1 MSRFTVGSPISELRY
16 GTTDPSGSTP
26 DLYLEGDAAQGF
38 DVTAAPPELG
48 FWGVTFHESQIN
60 AAMLEPGNIAT
71 WLMNNPASLVDADD
85 PEFGENRFVSLGAAN
100 IMREAMPE
108 GSLREVDG
116 YRALSNR
123 LSPVQNVNELDTIL
137 MFKDEDFNAD
147 EAVAE
152 WTANPSNKIKSAA
165 VQRING
171 RDMADVL
178 KGARNR
184 NHFHFLQMREL
195 QAAKAR
201 QNMDNWSEESN
212 IFSNTASY
220 VGSGVFNYILT
231 DPTFAPSV
239 VLPVGGAGK
248 LGQAAGMI
256 GKSVSRVGGAT
267 AGKVAT
273 ALAKSPAAVH
283 TSIANRIGHRA
294 AVAVELASQGAAF
307 DVAVQQQR
315 IQNSE
320 VLWDDPEYQTEFS
333 WAELGLVT
341 GMGAALGFA
350 TAGFSKGSY
359 QNLKEVRRA
368 SADVAGGGNSSP
380 IAHSLDNLN
389 AQFRVDQ
396 AGVRVQRASERLLGD
411 DFNQMAIYLDDEE
424 LIKAGLHRFQ
434 IADVMERLADN
445 VGEEGLDAVAVHRVM
460 SDLIADARKVSKAKS
475 DAVETFAGNQLESI
489 AFAESLGR
497 AARELPNSAN
507 NSAVL
512 KRAQEIMPE
521 ELAKQERRIASQA
534 KRARPA
540 AGPEELPFW
549 KAQLQE
555 LQDAAARRRLTEAEL
570 DHMGTVSGKL
580 QSLGEP
586 DPLAGFAQS
595 RGRRFRD
602 GSTFSTDRVVSG
614 SSLTKAVNRLVGAQ
628 DTIKILKANPSTSDS
643 WKKQLKNAQATVRR
657 AKKTIKDQTA
667 KETDRIDTVSTSKV
681 RDVAQRLVADPPK
694 TKAARAA
701 ALDEIADAVDFGA
714 NALIE
719 DGTMIGKVL
728 QSWGLKQLGDVAQSG
743 TGLNQTARSTLGVL
757 RELVHEFDNSK
768 LRVGSLDPRSQ
779 KVYRSLEDIR
789 NDMQVRTS
797 EILGAYQ
804 RIHDSGRFGTALK
817 FRTYKNKQKEFDKQV
832 IRHITKTE
840 ISTDEDVI
848 KLANLWKKHADDLGK
863 QGEAAGLYKAQSN
876 FFPRRWSPSSIY
888 KNEEGFLAGLSKHFT
903 KQWSETDDVHLD
915 TIVSMGRAKRTD
927 ADGVASWTDLEG
939 NALSE
944 RMSRA
949 DLDKL
954 GVTEEDYL
962 KALVTRGEDGFTPME
977 RAANRVKANLSGEDS
992 YEKASNGRLVTV
1004 RHNGPK
1010 SERTRELEE
1019 LVWANKDLEE
1029 FLDWDFNGGM
1039 SRYFMSSGFRA
1050 ANTAR
1055 HQERWGISG
1064 LTMQETLD
1072 WVETRMTRELNAG
1085 RVPLERA
1092 TGNKAVS
1099 AAEKKSWLDGLNNL
1113 REKLALAEGRHPTLR
1128 SDVDSVQEFV
1138 SDTAVSAAG
1147 AVYGGGIGQTILATE
1162 VVGATVA
1169 RIYSPS
1175 DVISTVGHILKGV
1188 RGAEKRQL
1196 MEIMGLTV
1204 RQFRMHNLKR
1214 FVQDESFAGSFE
1226 FGLVPRVLAPFA
1238 DVRWNANIV
1247 PDLLKAG
1254 ANVGMTLGGLDY
1266 FSNFAR
1272 IMHVMSQQN
1281 EFGRFFV
1288 AAEKLTAR
1296 LSKAADELDA
1306 VAEKAS
1312 AKALAKGASDEAA
1325 VKAGSRA
1332 RMKAWTGMARE
1343 EGFGGNWQVAEK
1355 MQRAGLL
1362 DADRLAVLRKAG
1374 AATNSLK
1381 TTGSFRNM
1389 DMIEMYRYTGSNRA
1403 EQELFHDSFNR
1414 VRDMMAGVMNKRVSE
1429 QSLMQT
1435 PTGATNQGA
1444 LGRVAYAMT
1453 SWQRSWYDNNILDA
1467 AQMPLKASVGMYAAY
1482 MFGETMNQ
1490 FIRESYKG
1498 RSLEESLE
1506 DARANPGN
1514 FVARAVTRLPLLGHW
1529 SSVLTPTA
1537 DILFEPENQ
1546 RYTPKIEVGRS
1557 AATGALNS
1565 VNNLIVDTVQS
1576 AKNGEPLE
1584 SSSWRTASRFIPFYR
1599 SAASTLALH
1608 GLSAA
1613 GVIDESMVPGAT
1625 SGGYRRRKYKP
1636 NLSNLDIPDS
1646 FESNLEVPSNPIP
1659 DNIQFLFPE

>member
-26 DLYLEGDAAQGF
+26 DLYLEGDAVQGF

-71 WLMNNPASLVDADD
+71 WLMNNPASLVDSNDA
-85 PEFGENRFVSLGAAN
+85 EFGENRFVSLGAAN

-137 MFKDEDFNAD
+137 MFKDENFDAN

-307 DVAVQQQR
+307 DVAIQQQR

-350 TAGFSKGSY
+350 TAGFSRGSY

-411 DFNQMAIYLDDEE
+411 DFNQMAIYLDDDLLRES
-424 LIKAGLHRFQ
+424 GLHRFQ
-434 IADVMERLADN
+434 VADVMERLADN

-460 SDLIADARKVSKAKS
+460 SDIIADARKVSKAKS

-512 KRAQEIMPE
+512 KRAKEIMPE

-595 RGRRFRD
+595 RARRFRD

-628 DTIKILKANPSTSDS
+628 DTIKVLKANPSTSDS

-667 KETDRIDTVSTSKV
+667 KEADRIDTVSGSRV
-681 RDVAQRLVADPPK
+681 REVAERLVADPPK
-694 TKAARAA
+694 TRVARAA

-719 DGTMIGKVL
+719 DGTMMGKVL
-728 QSWGLKQLGDVAQSG
+728 QSWGLRQLGNIAQSG

-797 EILGAYQ
+797 ELLGEYQ
-804 RIHDSGRFGTALK
+804 RINDAGKFGSAFK
-817 FRTYKNKQKEFDKQV
+817 FRTYKNNRKEFDKQV
-832 IRHITKTE
+832 IRHITGSE

-848 KLANLWKKHADDLGK
+848 KLAKLWKKHADDIGK
-863 QGEAAGLYKAQSN
+863 TGAAAGLYKPTPN
-876 FFPRRWSPSSIY
+876 FFPRRWNPASIIQ
-888 KNEEGFLAGLSKHFT
+888 NEDGFLAGLSKHFT
-903 KQWSETDDVHLD
+903 KQWTETDEVHLD
-915 TIVSMGRAKRTD
+915 TLVAMGHAERKVVDGEVVWLDVEGQPLPKNLKRENLK
-927 ADGVASWTDLEG
+927 ADT
-939 NALSE
+939 
-944 RMSRA
+944 A
-949 DLDKL
+949 DDI
-954 GVTEEDYL
+954 GVTEEEYL
-962 KALVTRGEDGFTPME
+962 KGLVTKGEDGFTPME
-977 RAANRVKANLSGEDS
+977 RAANRVKANLTGEDS
-992 YEKASNGRLVTV
+992 FEIGANGRLQTV

-1010 SERTRELEE
+1010 SEKGRQLEE
-1019 LVWANKDLEE
+1019 LVWGNKELEE
-1029 FLDWDFNGGM
+1029 FLDWDFAGGM
-1039 SRYFMSSGFRA
+1039 SRYFQSSGFRA
-1050 ANTAR
+1050 MNTAR
-1055 HQERWGISG
+1055 HQERWGIPG

-1072 WVETRMTRELNAG
+1072 WVETRMSRELGTAQ
-1085 RVPLERA
+1085 
-1092 TGNKAVS
+1092 
-1099 AAEKKSWLDGLNNL
+1099 EKRSWKDGLNNL
-1113 REKLALAEGRHPTLR
+1113 REKLAIAEGRSPTMR
-1128 SDVDSVQEFV
+1128 SEVDSVQEFV

-1147 AVYGGGIGQTILATE
+1147 AVYGGGIGQTILSTE
-1162 VVGATVA
+1162 VLGATLA

-1175 DVISTVGHILKGV
+1175 DVIRTLGHIFKSI
-1188 RGAEKRQL
+1188 RGSEKRQL
-1196 MEIMGLTV
+1196 MEVIGLTV
-1204 RQFRMHNLKR
+1204 RQYRMHNLKR
-1214 FVQDESFAGSFE
+1214 FVQDESFAGSFQ

-1238 DVRWNANIV
+1238 DVRWGADTV

-1296 LSKAADELDA
+1296 LSKSADELDA
-1306 VAEKAS
+1306 VAEEAS
-1312 AKALAKGASDEAA
+1312 AKALAKGASEEA
-1325 VKAGSRA
+1325 VFKAGEKA

-1381 TTGSFRNM
+1381 TTGTFRHM
-1389 DMIEMYRYTGSNRA
+1389 DMLEIYRYTGSNKA

-1414 VRDMMAGVMNKRVSE
+1414 VRDMMVGVMNKRVSE

-1467 AQMPLKASVGMYAAY
+1467 AQMPLKASAGMYAAY
-1482 MFGETMNQ
+1482 MLGETINQ
-1490 FIRESYKG
+1490 VIRESYKG
-1498 RSLEESLE
+1498 RSIDETLD

-1514 FVARAVTRLPLLGHW
+1514 FIARAVTRLPLLGHW

-1599 SAASTLALH
+1599 SAASTLALT

-1613 GVIDESMVPGAT
+1613 GVIDKDFVPGAT
-1625 SGGYRRRKYKP
+1625 EGRYKRRRYKP
-1636 NLSNLDIPDS
+1636 NLSNLDMPDS
-1646 FESNLEVPSNPIP
+1646 FDLEVPSNPIP